1 MSDRAPA
8 GPPQPAGAPHL
19 PGPAPRAPGP
29 APSPPAARRRPNG
42 NGDPDR
48 LDPTA
53 RAIIGLL
60 CESGALSPETVAGR
74 LGLSRT
80 GALLRLRELADRGL
94 VKRHAVRHG
103 VGRPRHLYDV
113 TPAAHASLP
122 AAYDGLATTLLE
134 SLVAVGGEE
143 LVEAVFRARRQI
155 LASRI
160 RARLAERLEHGA
172 PLEARVR
179 ELAVIQDDAGY
190 LCRAGLATDGAIEL
204 REHHCAILGAADG
217 HDAAC
222 RAEAELFAEV
232 LEARVTRISHIPSG
246 DRACAFRVEPRRQ
259 ARA

>member
-1 MSDRAPA
+1 MSDRVPTAPPDHVRSPRPPDVAPA
-8 GPPQPAGAPHL
+8 PPAG
-19 PGPAPRAPGP
+19 
-29 APSPPAARRRPNG
+29 RRRANG

-48 LDPTA
+48 LDHTD

-80 GALLRLRELADRGL
+80 GALLHLRDLADRGL
-94 VKRHAVRHG
+94 VVRHAVRHG

-113 TPAAHASLP
+113 TQAAHASLP

-134 SLVAVGGEE
+134 SIGAVGGEE

-155 LASRI
+155 LAGRI
-160 RARLAERLEHGA
+160 RARLAERMEPGA

-179 ELAVIQDDAGY
+179 ELALIQDDAGY
-190 LCRAGLATDGAIEL
+190 LCRAGLATDGVIEL
-204 REHHCAILGAADG
+204 REHHCAILGAVDG
-217 HDAAC
+217 RDAAC

-232 LEARVTRISHIPSG
+232 LDARVTRISHIPSG
-246 DRACAFRVEPRRQ
+246 DRACAFRVEPLS
-259 ARA
+259 

>member
-1 MSDRAPA
+1 MSDRVTAV
-8 GPPQPAGAPHL
+8 PPQPAGAPQ
-19 PGPAPRAPGP
+19 PTGPAPGP
-29 APSPPAARRRPNG
+29 PVGRRRANG
-42 NGDPDR
+42 SADPER

-60 CESGALSPETVAGR
+60 CESGAVSPETVAGR

-113 TPAAHASLP
+113 TAAAHASLP

-143 LVEAVFRARRQI
+143 LVDAVFRARRRI
-155 LASRI
+155 LAERI
-160 RARLAERLEHGA
+160 RARLAERLQPGA

-232 LEARVTRISHIPSG
+232 LGARVTRVSHIPSG
-246 DRACAFRVEPRRQ
+246 DRACAFRVEPRQ
-259 ARA
+259 

>member
-1 MSDRAPA
+1 MSERVPPVAPDPADAPGGA
-8 GPPQPAGAPHL
+8 GPGEPV
-19 PGPAPRAPGP
+19 
-29 APSPPAARRRPNG
+29 ARRRTNG
-42 NGDPDR
+42 PADPDH

-60 CESGALSPETVAGR
+60 CESGAVSPETVARR

-80 GALLRLRELADRGL
+80 GALLRLHELADRGL
-94 VKRHAVRHG
+94 VVRHTVRHG

-122 AAYDGLATTLLE
+122 AAYDGLVTTLLE
-134 SLVAVGGEE
+134 SLEVVGGEE

-155 LASRI
+155 MAGRI
-160 RARLAERLEHGA
+160 RARLGERLGA
-172 PLEARVR
+172 GASLEARVR
-179 ELAVIQDDAGY
+179 ELAVLQDDAGY

-204 REHHCAILGAADG
+204 REHHCAILGAANG

-232 LEARVTRISHIPSG
+232 LDARVTRVSHIPSG
-246 DRACAFRVEPRRQ
+246 DRACAFRVEPRR
-259 ARA
+259 